1 MNPLREENAAETRQ
15 DYYYGLFF
23 VLSLAWFVFR
33 FYLTLNF
40 REFGDETEK
49 FITAVM
55 MNDGYRL
62 YRDVFANH
70 GPISYMFA
78 QIVYSLTG
86 AWTHAPYRV
95 FQALLY
101 LAFCLVIWYC
111 PLLEKRR
118 QKLLAAGLFLFVI
131 GSLSAIWLGHMLLFH
146 AVSGLLLGCFFLLV
160 VLPTWVGIHPGR
172 RRLAAGG
179 AALALAGF
187 NAVSNGV
194 SIILALALWMF
205 CLAAFGERERGWF
218 WRSLSWSALGAIT
231 ATATT
236 LGYLYLWGDIKGFF
250 VYHIYFNMEVYRL
263 LISFSL
269 LSPLIYLKNI
279 ILFNAQDT
287 SLFVHN
293 FIFILFVLT
302 TVSWLSIIQ
311 HAQVGHGLTRD
322 RVPSLSFATLL
333 FCLSLVFL
341 NSRGT
346 MDFHAAGYFVTVIIL
361 FCAIF
366 SYGFVRLRR
375 PLIKKIALATVA
387 GITLITVVSTF
398 FQRDLCGGNKCNY
411 FNILD
416 NSRRIRAMP
425 EAPICR
431 LIQKIAS
438 EGDPIM
444 SLIFR
449 PDIYLFSRRKPASGQ
464 FYYLP
469 AQAAYDRN
477 PLWNYKIDLKSDL
490 ERTRPK
496 VIFND
501 WWRVWNK
508 YDPREYVPWLNDFL
522 DKHYHRIDQMSLYI
536 RKDVDIELLFEST
549 AK

>member
-1 MNPLREENAAETRQ
+1 MISPQTENPTVTSQ
-15 DYYYGLFF
+15 DVYYRLFF
-23 VLSLAWFVFR
+23 VVSLAWFGFR

-86 AWTHAPYRV
+86 AWTHTPYRV

-131 GSLSAIWLGHMLLFH
+131 GSLSVIWLGHMLLFH
-146 AVSGLLLGCFFLLV
+146 ALSGLLLGCFFLLV
-160 VLPTWVGIHPGR
+160 VLPAWVGIRPGP
-172 RRLAAGG
+172 RRLAVGG
-179 AALALAGF
+179 AALALTGF
-187 NAVSNGV
+187 NAVSNGG
-194 SIILALALWMF
+194 SIILAFALWMF
-205 CLAAFGERERGWF
+205 CMMASGEKERGRF
-218 WRSLSWSALGAIT
+218 RKSLGWLVLGAGA
-231 ATATT
+231 ATIFM
-236 LGYLYLWGDIKGFF
+236 LGYLFIWGDIQGFV
-250 VYHIYFNMEVYRL
+250 VYHIYFNMEIYRRF
-263 LISFSL
+263 ISFSL
-269 LSPLIYLKNI
+269 ISPLIYLKEI
-279 ILFNAQDT
+279 VFFQIEDT
-287 SLFVHN
+287 ALFVHR
-293 FIFILFVLT
+293 FIFMLFVLS
-302 TVSWLSIIQ
+302 TVLWFSIIDG
-311 HAQVGHGLTRD
+311 ARVKSRAMRTRI
-322 RVPSLSFATLL
+322 PHSLLAGIL
-333 FCLSLVFL
+333 FCGTPIYL
-341 NSRGT
+341 NSRGKA
-346 MDFHAAGYFVTVIIL
+346 DFHAAGYFVFVIVIFSVL
-361 FCAIF
+361 LGDYLVRARRPVMRNAIF
-366 SYGFVRLRR
+366 PG
-375 PLIKKIALATVA
+375 IA
-387 GITLITVVSTF
+387 GILILTVLSTF
-398 FQRDLCGGNKCNY
+398 FQRDLCGGNSCNY
-411 FNILD
+411 WNIIH

-431 LIQKIAS
+431 LIRKIAS

-477 PLWNYKIDLKSDL
+477 PLWHYKIDLKSDL

-501 WWRVWNK
+501 WWVVWGK
-508 YDPREYVPWLNDFL
+508 YDPREYIPWLKDFL
-522 DKHYHRIDQMSLYI
+522 DKYYHHIGQMNLYI
-536 RKDVDIELLFEST
+536 RKDVDIELLFEPT
-549 AK
+549 A